1 MTVLF
6 QKETEGWHG
15 THQRD
20 RGRLLVIAS
29 QLRWTSKSVEW
40 YVGTSSSFRAVMA
53 RPMRHMLMDSV
64 SSIAAADGLQS
75 FQSDVKTFA
84 FPFSPQQRIAKPHA
98 IRMRVLRGPSLNRR
112 KIHQDTPFLA
122 LCPYVMFPER
132 LFATARD
139 SQAIP
144 DFAVAVWRSDQLP
157 NTHALTRVRH
167 GSSRT
172 SRGAHVK
179 DNI

>member
-1 MTVLF
+1 M
-6 QKETEGWHG
+6 
-15 THQRD
+15 
-20 RGRLLVIAS
+20 IAS

-53 RPMRHMLMDSV
+53 RPMRHMLMDSI

-75 FQSDVKTFA
+75 FHSDVKTFA
-84 FPFSPQQRIAKPHA
+84 FPFSPQQRIARPYA
-98 IRMRVLRGPSLNRR
+98 VRMRVFCGPSLRSRNV
-112 KIHQDTPFLA
+112 HQETPFLA

-132 LFATARD
+132 LFATACD

-144 DFAVAVWRSDQLP
+144 DFAVAVWRPDQLP
-157 NTHALTRVRH
+157 NTHALTRIRH

-172 SRGAHVK
+172 SRRAYVK
-179 DNI
+179 DTI

>member
-1 MTVLF
+1 M
-6 QKETEGWHG
+6 
-15 THQRD
+15 
-20 RGRLLVIAS
+20 IAS

-53 RPMRHMLMDSV
+53 RPMRHMLMDPI
-64 SSIAAADGLQS
+64 SSIAAADGLRS

-98 IRMRVLRGPSLNRR
+98 VRMRMFCGPSLRSR
-112 KIHQDTPFLA
+112 KIHQETPFLA
-122 LCPYVMFPER
+122 LCPHVMSPER
-132 LFATARD
+132 LFATARG

-157 NTHALTRVRH
+157 NTHALTRIRH
-167 GSSRT
+167 GSSRN
-172 SRGAHVK
+172 SRRAHVK
-179 DNI
+179 DTI